1 MVRLIA
7 HAAAL
12 TPLAWLIFAAFTNN
26 LGGDPQTKMMH
37 ELGAWGLILLLLSL
51 TMTPARLIS
60 GKTFFIKYRRMLGLH
75 SAFYLLL
82 HLFAY
87 LALYL
92 QFNLDEFFS
101 EILERPYITVGIVGI
116 FLMVPL
122 VATSTSGAQKRLGK
136 SWRKLHKLTYLIAG
150 LGLVHL
156 VWQSKS
162 DLNEP
167 MLYVSWA
174 VILLVVRIVKRK
186 NRRIDK
192 KEKGLKKAELVEN

>member
-7 HAAAL
+7 HVAAL

-37 ELGAWGLILLLLSL
+37 ELGAWGLIFLLMSL
-51 TMTPARLIS
+51 TATPARMVT
-60 GKTFFIKYRRMLGLH
+60 GKSFFVKYRRMLGLH

-87 LALYL
+87 LAFYL
-92 QFNLDEFFS
+92 QFDFGEFFS
-101 EILERPYITVGIVGI
+101 EIIKRPYITVGIVGI
-116 FLMVPL
+116 LLMLPL
-122 VATSTSGAQKRLGK
+122 IATSTKKAQKRLGK
-136 SWRKLHKLTYLIAG
+136 NWKKLHKLAYIVAG
-150 LGLVHL
+150 LGLIHL

-167 MLYVSWA
+167 MLYVLWA
-174 VILLVVRIVKRK
+174 VILVIVRIVKVK
-186 NRRIDK
+186 QKRI
-192 KEKGLKKAELVEN
+192 G